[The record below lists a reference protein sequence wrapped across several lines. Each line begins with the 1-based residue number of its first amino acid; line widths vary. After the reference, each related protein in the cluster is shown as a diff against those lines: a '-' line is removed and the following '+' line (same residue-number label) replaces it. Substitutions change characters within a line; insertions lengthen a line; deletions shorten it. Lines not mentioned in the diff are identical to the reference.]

1 VALQNNSFIQNLP
14 YLNQHLE
21 SLQEQIG
28 LHIKN
33 LNESLRNWIA
43 ETVDAVYALKE
54 VLEEDL
60 DA

>member
-1 VALQNNSFIQNLP
+1 MALQNNSFIQNLP